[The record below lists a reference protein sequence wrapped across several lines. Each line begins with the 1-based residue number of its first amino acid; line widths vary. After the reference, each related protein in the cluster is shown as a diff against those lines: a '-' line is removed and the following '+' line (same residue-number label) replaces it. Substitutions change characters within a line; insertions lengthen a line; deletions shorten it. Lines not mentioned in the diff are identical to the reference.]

1 MLKRLLST
9 LRPAQPSHTPN
20 IQEDPERPAERVGV
34 PIYPP
39 VDRGVAFLD
48 TEDLLASQS
57 EMIGRLRLAAGCDDK
72 AFERLYGCVLRNLAD
87 AINLLPATE
96 AGTHNGAGGLFRLSL
111 EIGFYAFQASEA
123 TIFSARAGVEQRR
136 ELEPRWR
143 YATFLAGTCS
153 ELHRPITQMIVNTP
167 GGQIWPAY
175 QYGLGEWLRMQG
187 TNQILVRWMSAPP
200 GAHRPGQGA
209 APYLAHRIIPPSSLQ
224 YLHEGAIDIAPTL
237 FDCIA
242 GVRSGQFEASPLQ
255 KIITS
260 VRDKV
265 IARDEALKPQR
276 YGKLRVGSHLEP
288 HLLDAMRRLAA
299 DRVWRINVEKARLW
313 YSKEGLFLVWKTAAK
328 EILAMLARDGIQGI
342 PQDPQTL
349 AELLVTAGV
358 FATNPEGNPYLTIRP
373 PGGQNDLIAVRFSD
387 PLTLI
392 GSLEEDPTP
401 IATVMGDS
409 RDSTSS
415 LTSTAPQVSSP
426 PEPVASPDEASPPTQ
441 SDFVP
446 APVEGEQGAV
456 VAPPGRPV
464 PPRRVQSST
473 EHDVGANVPDTLGK
487 SVTPLCRD
495 VIGAL
500 IDDMRTPGVVVQAGK
515 HPLGFAIGLEQV
527 AAYGVDATRF
537 VTEVSQLGWLV
548 PHPEKPTRK
557 FHDAQF
563 GKKQARA
570 IVIKLPIAID
580 LGLTA

>member
-9 LRPAQPSHTPN
+9 LRPAQPNQTSHIHAGP
-20 IQEDPERPAERVGV
+20 DRPAERVGV

-57 EMIGRLRLAAGCDDK
+57 EMIARLRLAAGCDDK

-167 GGQIWPAY
+167 GGQVWPAY
-175 QYGLGEWLRMQG
+175 QYGLGEWLRTQG
-187 TNQILVRWMSAPP
+187 TNQILVRWMNSSP
-200 GAHRPGQGA
+200 GTHRPGQGA

-242 GVRSGQFEASPLQ
+242 GVRAGQFEASPLQ
-255 KIITS
+255 KIITA

-299 DRVWRINVEKARLW
+299 DRVWQINVAKARLW

-328 EILAMLARDGIQGI
+328 EILALLASDGIQGI

-358 FATNPEGNPYLTIRP
+358 FATDADGSPYLKIRP
-373 PGGQNDLIAVRFSD
+373 PGGTNELIAVRFSD

-392 GSLEEDPTP
+392 GSLEDDPTP
-401 IATVMGDS
+401 IATVMGGSQDS
-409 RDSTSS
+409 PSS
-415 LTSTAPQVSSP
+415 LTGTTPPFSSTA
-426 PEPVASPDEASPPTQ
+426 EPVAAQDETSQPTQ
-441 SDFVP
+441 NDS
-446 APVEGEQGAV
+446 AAARLEVEADAV
-456 VAPPGRPV
+456 VARPSRPATPGRN
-464 PPRRVQSST
+464 QSGT

-515 HPLGFAIGLEQV
+515 HALGFAIGLEQV

-537 VTEVSQLGWLV
+537 VAEVSQLGWLV

-557 FHDAQF
+557 FHDAHF
-563 GKKQARA
+563 GKQQARA